1 MRPDLPWNVAGI
13 PSEAR
18 EAARAAARREGL
30 SIGEWLTRRIV
41 SGLSEMSAPQ
51 ETQREE
57 WNGSYRSEAREAAS
71 RRDSDE
77 MLDRV
82 ARSETETAGIY
93 RRIEEQL
100 RNVGRR
106 LDASERSQTESNRV
120 MSKAAVEMNIA
131 AREQAQAF
139 DQLGSHVVNLSER
152 VERVEHRDGSEGL
165 RDAVKALHQGLSRL
179 ADQISETA
187 NQSATQ
193 ISALAG
199 NVETVGGRLGQARHD
214 FQAATQALENRIAT
228 LDERVRT
235 VEKAAQSNTASLE
248 HALETLEARQTV
260 RKDDAAGTV
269 AHLAETVS
277 RLEARTTDTTIERR
291 LTGIERALSDIVGR
305 IDHDEEKPETVEDG
319 LKKLAQRLDAAEASQ
334 REALADLHKA
344 ITDNAATKAA
354 VEPPPSL
361 AVLPFASQPA
371 PFAAAPLASPPFS
384 PLPAF
389 DAPPFADPQ
398 PPFVDTSFVP
408 PPAYDTAAPADQ
420 QFSPGQGYRV
430 DAVAPPPTVDSYL
443 SAARRSAQAASAAEA
458 ERAGAFTGFRWGTAS
473 PAKAAAAPRS
483 GHTRSL
489 IIGVLL
495 LIAIAVVAGVILS
508 RRAGDALPN
517 SAIGA
522 MFQNKAPALK
532 PEPEEFSIKEQAAA
546 AKQQTAPAKQI
557 APAPQQLAPAPQQ
570 VNPAPTQ
577 NVPATV
583 PGSPV
588 LAPQKSASAPP
599 HAIVQ
604 AKAAS
609 LPPAKTV
616 SPPPTKTASLP
627 KAVSLP
633 PLAVKA
639 VLTPPPTPQAAP
651 VDRLTAQ
658 ANAGNPKAEL
668 IVGLKYLDGEGVP
681 ANDKQAAMWLERAA
695 QAGMAVAQY
704 RLGTMYERG
713 RGVPADAAKAT
724 QWYQAAANQG
734 NRKAMHNLAV
744 AYAEGSGV
752 KKDFAE
758 ASRWFSRAANLG
770 LSDSQFNLAV
780 LYERGLGV
788 PQSLL
793 DAYKWYAIAAAQGDT
808 ESKSRIAAISAQLSA
823 DARAAAQHAADTFR
837 PGPLDARANV
847 APTIAELT
855 RG

>member
-41 SGLSEMSAPQ
+41 AGLSEMSTPL

-248 HALETLEARQTV
+248 HALEALEARQAV
-260 RKDDAAGTV
+260 RKDDVAGTV
-269 AHLAETVS
+269 ARLEETVS
-277 RLEARTTDTTIERR
+277 RLEAHSTDTAIERR
-291 LTGIERALSDIVGR
+291 LSGIERALADIVGR
-305 IDHDEEKPETVEDG
+305 IDHDDEEPETVEDG
-319 LKKLAQRLDAAEASQ
+319 LKKLAQRLDSAEASQ
-334 REALADLHKA
+334 REALADLRKA
-344 ITDNAATKAA
+344 IMDNAAPKAA
-354 VEPPPSL
+354 QPPPSL
-361 AVLPFASQPA
+361 AGVPFESQPA
-371 PFAAAPLASPPFS
+371 PFAAQPFASPSFT
-384 PLPAF
+384 PLPSF
-389 DAPPFADPQ
+389 DTPPFAEAQPPFADA
-398 PPFVDTSFVP
+398 SFVP
-408 PPAYDTAAPADQ
+408 PPAYDTATPIEP
-420 QFSPGQGYRV
+420 QFAPGQGYGV
-430 DAVAPPPTVDSYL
+430 DAIAPPPTVDSYL
-443 SAARRSAQAASAAEA
+443 SAARRSARAASVAEA
-458 ERAGAFTGFRWGTAS
+458 ERNAGAFAGFRWGTAS
-473 PAKAAAAPRS
+473 PAKAEAPQKS

-489 IIGVLL
+489 VIGLL
-495 LIAIAVVAGVILS
+495 ALLAIAVIAGAILS
-508 RRAGDALPN
+508 HRAGDALPN
-517 SAIGA
+517 STIGA
-522 MFQNKAPALK
+522 MFQNKAPVLK
-532 PEPEEFSIKEQAAA
+532 PEPEEFSTKEQAAA
-546 AKQQTAPAKQI
+546 AKPQTAPTN
-557 APAPQQLAPAPQQ
+557 QLAPAPQQ
-570 VNPAPTQ
+570 AAPQNLKPVPAQ
-577 NVPATV
+577 NVPV

-588 LAPQKSASAPP
+588 LAPQKPALATPHPAAQTKTLAPP
-599 HAIVQ
+599 
-604 AKAAS
+604 
-609 LPPAKTV
+609 PA
-616 SPPPTKTASLP
+616 TKTASLP
-627 KAVSLP
+627 PPPAKAVSS
-633 PLAVKA
+633 
-639 VLTPPPTPQAAP
+639 PPPAVAP
-651 VDRLTAQ
+651 VDRLTAL
-658 ANAGNPKAEL
+658 ANAGNPRAEL
-668 IVGLKYLDGEGVP
+668 IVGLKYLDGDGVA
-681 ANDKQAAMWLERAA
+681 ANDKLAATWLERAA
-695 QAGMAVAQY
+695 QAGLAVAQY

-713 RGVPADAAKAT
+713 RGVTADAAKAT

-752 KKDFAE
+752 KKDFTE
-758 ASRWFSRAANLG
+758 AARWFSRAANLG

-793 DAYKWYAIAAAQGDT
+793 DAFKWYAIAAAQGDT
-808 ESKSRIAAISAQLSA
+808 ESKSRITAISAQLSA
-823 DARAAAQHAADTFR
+823 DARAAAQHAADVFK
-837 PGPLDARANV
+837 PGALDARANV
-847 APTIAELT
+847 APTITELT